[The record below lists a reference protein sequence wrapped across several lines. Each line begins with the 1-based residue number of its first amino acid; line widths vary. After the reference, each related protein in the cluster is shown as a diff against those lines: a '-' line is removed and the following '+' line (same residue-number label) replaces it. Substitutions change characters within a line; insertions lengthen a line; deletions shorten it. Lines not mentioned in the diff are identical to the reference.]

1 MYHNAMNEKSFLK
14 VDSQTKEIKMQK
26 SLQRQQDLER
36 KYEQLRKKNQQLEKV
51 IVGIRNE
58 YAQMK
63 KKEEKEKQMGIV
75 RSSVSGGFM
84 I

>member
-1 MYHNAMNEKSFLK
+1 
-14 VDSQTKEIKMQK
+14 MQK